1 MTLFAF
7 LIAPTIFIYLGLY
20 TFQNVPVTFALFYG
34 WLLLIPILNNPKG
47 LKKLMDKG
55 SLLNIVAGVGTGVG
69 SIVLIMTGG
78 ALLQHELFDSS
89 QLELLLKDWKFSGE
103 YTGLL
108 VCVLIFVNPFLEE
121 LYWRG
126 FILLKLDQVKH
137 KVMISSLFY
146 SLYHFLVLLPM
157 FKASYAAIFFCA
169 VFLAGI
175 IWGRMAA
182 HFRTLWGSIL
192 SHSLA
197 DIGIMM
203 IYYCYISSKM

>member
-34 WLLLIPILNNPKG
+34 WLLLVPLLNKPKS
-47 LKKLMDKG
+47 LKKLMDKR
-55 SLLNIVAGVGTGVG
+55 SLLNITVGVGLGVG

-78 ALLQHELFDSS
+78 ALLPHELFDSS
-89 QLELLLKDWKFSGE
+89 QIEFLLKDWKFSGE

-108 VCVLIFVNPFLEE
+108 VCVLIIVNPFLEE

-126 FILLKLDQVKH
+126 FILLKLDKVKQ

-157 FKASYAAIFFCA
+157 FKASYTAIFFCA

-175 IWGRMAA
+175 VWGRMVV

-203 IYYCYISSKM
+203 IYFFYISSKM